1 MIQWFPGH
9 MAKARRE
16 ISEKLKLVD
25 LVIELRD
32 ARAPFSSENPML
44 HDVIKNKPKIIVLM
58 KSDLAD
64 PQKTVTWVQTLSQKQ
79 PTIAIDVNQKQDIN
93 KFIQLVQDVGHGIQ
107 AKQIEKGV
115 NVLAVRAIIAGVPN
129 VGKSTLINRL
139 ANKRI
144 AKIGDKPGVTK
155 QQQWIK
161 VRGKFELLDTPG
173 ILWPKF
179 EEQVIGYRLAM
190 IGTIKQELIPL
201 DDVAAH
207 LITYL
212 LDQYIEA
219 FEGRYGHV
227 SSNDMWDIFQMIGR
241 KRGALQKGGEI
252 DTEKVSEL
260 LLQDFRQGKIGRIT
274 LERPDD
280 LPLKG

>member
-1 MIQWFPGH
+1 H
-9 MAKARRE
+9 
-16 ISEKLKLVD
+16 
-25 LVIELRD
+25 
-32 ARAPFSSENPML
+32 
-44 HDVIKNKPKIIVLM
+44 
-58 KSDLAD
+58 
-64 PQKTVTWVQTLSQKQ
+64 
-79 PTIAIDVNQKQDIN
+79 PTIAIDVNHKQDIN
-93 KFIQLVQDVGHGIQ
+93 RFIQMVQDVGHDIQ

-179 EEQVIGYRLAM
+179 EDQSIGYHLAM

-201 DDVAAH
+201 DDVAVH
-207 LITYL
+207 LI
-212 LDQYIEA
+212 
-219 FEGRYGHV
+219 
-227 SSNDMWDIFQMIGR
+227 
-241 KRGALQKGGEI
+241 
-252 DTEKVSEL
+252 
-260 LLQDFRQGKIGRIT
+260 
-274 LERPDD
+274 
-280 LPLKG
+280 